1 MKLGKL
7 KSETIIVGVA
17 IIAMLLYLALRNPD
31 RMNYQLPRLAPVA
44 RADVSRVDIVR
55 AGRTVRL
62 EKKDNG
68 WSIQPQGFAADPAKA
83 NAIVDAIV
91 NLSLTALVSESKN
104 YSPYGLDRE
113 NAISVKAYG
122 NERPSREFS
131 IGNAAST
138 YSHTYVKLDVDPRV
152 FHARNS
158 FRGDFDQSVD
168 GLRDKSVLQ
177 FDKNE
182 ISAIEIG
189 NAAGKTLFVK
199 NIKPLQLKPGDK
211 QAESQE
217 APPQGESWQTA
228 DGKAANGSELS
239 GIVEQASRLTCEGFI
254 DGKSKDD
261 FKQPLYSLRLKGGK
275 DFLLSIFAK
284 TEKETSYPALSSES
298 PYPFLL
304 SAYKAESIMKKPAEL
319 AKEKSNG
326 K

>member
-7 KSETIIVGVA
+7 KSEPIILGIA

-44 RADVSRVDIVR
+44 KADIGRVDIAR
-55 AGRTVRL
+55 AGQAMRL
-62 EKKDNG
+62 ERKDNG

-91 NLSLTALVSESKN
+91 NLNLTALVSESKN
-104 YSPYGLDRE
+104 YLPYGLDRE
-113 NAISVKAYG
+113 NAITVKAYG
-122 NERPSREFS
+122 NERLLREFS
-131 IGNAAST
+131 IGNVAST

-158 FRGDFDQSVD
+158 FRSDFDQKVD
-168 GLRDKSVLQ
+168 NLRDKTVLQ

-182 ISAIEIG
+182 ISAIEISS
-189 NAAGKTLFVK
+189 AGEKILFTK
-199 NIKPLQLKPGDK
+199 NIKPLQFKPGDK
-211 QAESQE
+211 QAESQ
-217 APPQGESWQTA
+217 APPSEEESWQTV
-228 DGKAANGSELS
+228 DGKTANGSELN
-239 GIVEQASRLTCEGFI
+239 GILEQASRLICEGFI
-254 DGKSKDD
+254 DGKTKDD

-284 TEKETSYPALSSES
+284 TEKEISYAALSSES

-304 SAYKAESIMKKPAEL
+304 SAYKVENIMKKPALLKNEKTT
-319 AKEKSNG
+319 AK
-326 K
+326 